1 MENCPICSMKPGERS
16 VQSPFAPSLC
26 WLETSKTENNLV
38 QMRFG
43 YGDDFE
49 HIIYMPKFCPEC
61 GAKIIAEKV
70 NDKQKPQ
77 SKSGRR
83 EIDRIK
89 HSKDIA
95 NSIIINEKI
104 NHEKIRQENEHG
116 DEYGPFPQQNLYYF
130 CELEDGRGICFFY
143 NQNTIQ
149 VVLPG
154 GESEYIDNIELL
166 FDAGNDVY
174 KNDRKNEIAPGV
186 FKQAYVS
193 CDKNFNGNRKYI
205 TKEEAE
211 LISKEASNIVATFV
225 KSAKKLGYLV

>member
-16 VQSPFAPSLC
+16 VQSPIVPSLC

-77 SKSGRR
+77 SKSGKR

-89 HSKDIA
+89 HSEDIA
-95 NSIIINEKI
+95 NTIIINEKI
-104 NHEKIRQENEHG
+104 NHEKIRQEKDG
-116 DEYGPFPQQNLYYF
+116 KSPFPQQNCYYSR
-130 CELEDGRGICFFY
+130 ELNDGQSICFSY
-143 NQNTIQ
+143 NHNTIQ
-149 VVLPG
+149 LVLPG
-154 GESEYIDNIELL
+154 GNSEYIDCIELL

-174 KNDRKNEIAPGV
+174 KNNQKKEIAPGV
-186 FKQAYVS
+186 FKQACVL
-193 CDKNFNGNRKYI
+193 CDKKFNGNRKYI
-205 TKEEAE
+205 TKKEAE
-211 LISKEASNIVATFV
+211 LIAKEASNIVATFV
-225 KSAKKLGYLV
+225 KSAKNIGYLVL